1 MGSSG
6 INAVNQGPMMG
17 VTTPEEQKSKVD
29 DKMLEKEKEKQQKS
43 LALEEKRKQKEMKAQ
58 MKKKKDESKTE
69 MKRKNDEMQTILK
82 KRWLNQEEMKAAK
95 NSEGTRTDTE
105 HIDSPETLA
114 RPESILKTEDSAIEI
129 ENTENINPFLMEF
142 AESVSS
148 DIIKEA
154 KAQNIQEE
162 DIDEEIEHQTE
173 QETIIINA
181 ANNSSKVEG
190 SSIGIDVSEND
201 GLQTGSTTIMSGSDV
216 EKILRIIKET
226 DEEFKEKE
234 KQILDEFERR
244 RKEENIKEM
253 EKELKKQKREQ
264 ERLRKE
270 NEKTQKKRDKMEK
283 EEQKKKEKEELANKK
298 KIEAKMKKEHEAEI
312 RRLETDAK
320 QNGTNEVDS
329 RDKTIIDKE
338 KQLAIEKE
346 MSQYRITPDIDKKSK
361 YDTGNKKLGEVE
373 AEIQLEEAGNP
384 FEEYESSK
392 KL

>member
-1 MGSSG
+1 
-6 INAVNQGPMMG
+6 
-17 VTTPEEQKSKVD
+17 
-29 DKMLEKEKEKQQKS
+29 
-43 LALEEKRKQKEMKAQ
+43 
-58 MKKKKDESKTE
+58 
-69 MKRKNDEMQTILK
+69 
-82 KRWLNQEEMKAAK
+82 MKAAK

-154 KAQNIQEE
+154 RAQNTQEE

-190 SSIGIDVSEND
+190 SSIGIDVSEQV
-201 GLQTGSTTIMSGSDV
+201 GLQTSSTTIMSGADV

-226 DEEFKEKE
+226 DDEFKEKE

-264 ERLRKE
+264 EKLRKE
-270 NEKTQKKRDKMEK
+270 NEKAQKKRDKMEK
-283 EEQKKKEKEELANKK
+283 EEQKKK
-298 KIEAKMKKEHEAEI
+298 KIEAKMKKEKQILDEFE
-312 RRLETDAK
+312 RR
-320 QNGTNEVDS
+320 
-329 RDKTIIDKE
+329 RKE
-338 KQLAIEKE
+338 ENIK
-346 MSQYRITPDIDKKSK
+346 
-361 YDTGNKKLGEVE
+361 
-373 AEIQLEEAGNP
+373 
-384 FEEYESSK
+384 
-392 KL
+392 

>member
-1 MGSSG
+1 
-6 INAVNQGPMMG
+6 
-17 VTTPEEQKSKVD
+17 
-29 DKMLEKEKEKQQKS
+29 MLEIY
-43 LALEEKRKQKEMKAQ
+43 
-58 MKKKKDESKTE
+58 SKT
-69 MKRKNDEMQTILK
+69 
-82 KRWLNQEEMKAAK
+82 
-95 NSEGTRTDTE
+95 
-105 HIDSPETLA
+105 
-114 RPESILKTEDSAIEI
+114 KT
-129 ENTENINPFLMEF
+129 FLLF
-142 AESVSS
+142 HFHLRFVLF
-148 DIIKEA
+148 II
-154 KAQNIQEE
+154 
-162 DIDEEIEHQTE
+162 
-173 QETIIINA
+173 
-181 ANNSSKVEG
+181 G
-190 SSIGIDVSEND
+190 SSIGIDVSEQD

-264 ERLRKE
+264 EKLRKE
-270 NEKTQKKRDKMEK
+270 NEKAQKKRDKMEK
-283 EEQKKKEKEELANKK
+283 EEQRKKEKEELANKK

-320 QNGTNEVDS
+320 QNRTTEVDS

-384 FEEYESSK
+384 FEEYAPRIEDINERYSTVAVLDTCRFTFVFYLFCHSLPFK
-392 KL
+392 